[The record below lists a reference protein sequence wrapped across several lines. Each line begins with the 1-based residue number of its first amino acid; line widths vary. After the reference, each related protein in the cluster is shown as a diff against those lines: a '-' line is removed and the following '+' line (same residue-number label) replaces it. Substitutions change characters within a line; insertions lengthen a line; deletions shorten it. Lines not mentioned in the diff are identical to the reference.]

1 LKQAACTLSILLGL
15 GLSIACGG
23 RSSTSSNPTTS
34 GLKNR
39 ALVSNQ
45 FAGALAIID
54 AATDT
59 ESARSIG
66 AGNQSAA
73 MTVSSDKKL
82 TLVFVAGNN
91 SIAIVDNA
99 AEAASG
105 SIALPNVT
113 ESIAILPDG
122 STAFAAIRNTGQVA
136 VLDLTN
142 KIIASNIAIPTARRL
157 VLSHNGAKMLAFS
170 DDSDALNVIDTAA
183 KTATS
188 IAGFDRPVWGVFTR
202 DDSKAFILNCG
213 PECGGRTA
221 SVTVLDMTSNTLG
234 ANVLVSA
241 ATIGLL
247 DGSNLYV
254 AGTTAG
260 GGRLDL
266 VDSAALQV
274 TKSGI
279 AISDGFHH
287 TMALASNGK
296 VFIGAR
302 TCTGITTGCLSIF
315 NAAAGT
321 AVVDAQKGEVTGIQP
336 ISNRNVVYVIE
347 GGELRIYD
355 TATSAE
361 QAKQIDIVGK
371 AFDVKSID

>member
-1 LKQAACTLSILLGL
+1 
-15 GLSIACGG
+15 
-23 RSSTSSNPTTS
+23 
-34 GLKNR
+34 
-39 ALVSNQ
+39 
-45 FAGALAIID
+45 
-54 AATDT
+54 
-59 ESARSIG
+59 
-66 AGNQSAA
+66 